1 MEKDGY
7 RRKEY
12 LEEIKD
18 IKVEDILY
26 VDESEIDKNIIKETA
41 WIKKGNNIIQEVS
54 GKKHSRTTI
63 IAGLNLKDDII
74 APIYFKGNTNTE
86 IFINTHSELQTEFTD
101 LLKNILNN
109 NNVSCSAVHP
119 FTCPSEPMMFFSSY
133 ERRVDDI
140 IDYYKYYF
148 ETMNKFGA
156 KILVFHGNKRI
167 HPAPEE
173 LYFERFGR
181 LAMTAEEFGVIAAQ
195 ENVERC
201 QSNSLEFMPLYFSSV
216 SGKCDPMSPW
226 AIAPKRASIMAWIRA
241 SPSECPLR
249 PKEFGI
255 TTPPITSGLPSSK
268 RWESYPKPMRIIL
281 NLHLILRAIP

>member
-1 MEKDGY
+1 MKAGVSTACLYPEL
-7 RRKEY
+7 
-12 LEEIKD
+12 LENALSQLAKTGIK
-18 IKVEDILY
+18 
-26 VDESEIDKNIIKETA
+26 
-41 WIKKGNNIIQEVS
+41 
-54 GKKHSRTTI
+54 
-63 IAGLNLKDDII
+63 
-74 APIYFKGNTNTE
+74 NTE

-201 QSNSLEFMPLYFSSV
+201 QSNSLEFMKNMSLYLGKYANFVLDVKQAVRSHEDPFEIASQLGDKIVHVHMSDHNAERDCMLLSKGNFDIEGFLKILSKKGFDGSV
-216 SGKCDPMSPW
+216 ILELYRQNFNDISQ
-226 AIAPKRASIMAWIRA
+226 
-241 SPSECPLR
+241 LY
-249 PKEFGI
+249 
-255 TTPPITSGLPSSK
+255 
-268 RWESYPKPMRIIL
+268 ESYRYLCDII
-281 NLHLILRAIP
+281 NNIEKEAG